1 VYAQRNATTKKGLS
15 INMDPEDDSSGN
27 DEQTHKSEI
36 TVLTRFLSFLSY
48 SKIPYGEDGWNNVLA
63 CDLWEQFKAWSKRNN
78 FKLKLDAAQFAIEL
92 TAYSL
97 NENSGL
103 KKTRSDKQLF
113 FSVNPE
119 LMNACLKHNDLL
131 DADVW

>member
-1 VYAQRNATTKKGLS
+1 
-15 INMDPEDDSSGN
+15 MDPEGDSSEHDDDAQQN
-27 DEQTHKSEI
+27 QI
-36 TVLTRFLSFLSY
+36 TVLSRFLSFLSY

-63 CDLWEQFKAWSKRNN
+63 CDLWDQFKVWSKRNN

-92 TAYSL
+92 TTYSL
-97 NENSGL
+97 YDNSGL
-103 KKTRSDKQLF
+103 RKTRNDKQLF

-119 LMNACLKHNDLL
+119 LMNACLKRNDLL